1 MTEKRGQILNLTKKP
16 KKVTIIEGF
25 PGFGLVGTITT
36 GFLIDHLKCEQI
48 GKHYFEEPPIT
59 LAIHDGKLI
68 DPIGIFY
75 NKKYNLAIIHSIS
88 HASNGLEW
96 KAADI
101 VMDLAEQLDAKE
113 IITIEGVGSTE
124 TTECRAFH
132 HTTTPSIKAK
142 LTSIGYQPLN
152 EGIIVGVTSAL
163 LLRAKTPVTSLFAE
177 THSQL
182 PDSKAAAKIIELLDK
197 YLKLEVDYQPLLKQ
211 AEVFEDRLKTILEQ
225 SKKAKDL
232 KEKKNLSYLG

>member
-1 MTEKRGQILNLTKKP
+1 MAEKKSIVSLTKKP

-48 GKHYFEEPPIT
+48 GRHYFEEPPIT
-59 LAIHDGKLI
+59 LAIHDCKLV

-75 NKKYNLAIIHSIS
+75 NKKYNIVIVHSIS
-88 HASNGLEW
+88 NATNMEW
-96 KAADI
+96 KASEVIQDI
-101 VMDLAEQLDAKE
+101 AEQLEAKE

-132 HTTTPSIKAK
+132 YATQPSARKK
-142 LTSIGYQPLN
+142 LGDIGYNCLG

-163 LLRAKTPVTSLFAE
+163 LLKSKLPITSLFAE

-182 PDSKAAAKIIELLDK
+182 PDSKAAAKIIEVLDK
-197 YLKLEVDYQPLLKQ
+197 YLTLEVDYQPLLKQ
-211 AEVFEDRLKTILEQ
+211 AEVFEERLKTILEQ
-225 SKKAKDL
+225 SKKAKEL
-232 KEKKNLSYLG
+232 KEQKNLSYLG